1 MAFEI
6 KSHSTSKI
14 ETRIFTIRGSQV
26 MIDRDLAELYEVETK
41 ALNQAVKRNAER
53 FPESFRFQISEEE
66 YNELVTNYGRFENLR
81 SQFVTSSFD
90 VYSSPKYSA
99 TKHHGGRRY
108 LPYAFTEQGV
118 AMLSAVLRSET
129 AVKVSIQIMGAFV
142 EMRRV
147 LLSNASLLQ
156 RVEKME
162 FRQHLTDQNFERVF
176 SALESNKTENKQDI
190 FFNGQ
195 IYDAYAFV
203 NQLIQKA
210 QKKILLIDNYVDHT
224 VLDMFT
230 RKKRD
235 VNVDIV
241 TLKNTRLKAID
252 IKKFNDQYP
261 HLSVNHSQ
269 EFHDRF
275 LLLDERE
282 LYHIGASIKDLGKKC
297 FAFSRMED
305 ERLIKNLLSRL

>member
-6 KSHSTSKI
+6 KSHFTSKI
-14 ETRIFTIRGSQV
+14 ETRIFTIRGIQV
-26 MIDRDLAELYEVETK
+26 MIDRDLAELYEIGTK
-41 ALNQAVKRNAER
+41 VLNQAVKRNNER
-53 FPESFRFQISEEE
+53 FPESFRFQLTKDEK
-66 YNELVTNYGRFENLR
+66 NELVTNCDRFENLKH
-81 SQFVTSSFD
+81 SSID
-90 VYSSPKYSA
+90 
-99 TKHHGGRRY
+99 
-108 LPYAFTEQGV
+108 PYVFTEQGV

-129 AVKVSIQIMGAFV
+129 AVKVSIQIMNAFV

-147 LLSNASLLQ
+147 LLSNASLLK
-156 RVEKME
+156 RLEKME
-162 FRQHLTDQNFERVF
+162 FKQYLTDQNFERIF
-176 SALESNKTENKQDI
+176 SALESKKAESKQDI

-195 IYDAYAFV
+195 IYDAYSFV

-210 QKKILLIDNYVDHT
+210 RKTILLIDNYVDHT

-230 RKKRD
+230 RKNSN

-241 TLKNTRLKAID
+241 TLNDTRLKAID

-261 HLSVNHSQ
+261 KLSVKYSQ

-275 LLLDERE
+275 LLFDETE